1 MPPKHLQKCMY
12 GKLSTIYDIL
22 EYSKFLNA
30 YRKAEGSDTKVISLA
45 TIHKE
50 WELNIYTV

>member
-1 MPPKHLQKCMY
+1 MPPKNLQKCMY